1 MIVNASTEKGLTNYI
16 NAKNPKPKST
26 SIHCTKY
33 QQAQR
38 DKRDKSA
45 SFIGHDLYNTSI
57 WFYKTTFTRL
67 CTTYHKGSLWIH

>member
-1 MIVNASTEKGLTNYI
+1 MPVLKWLKNYI
-16 NAKNPKPKST
+16 NAQNPKPT

-33 QQAQR
+33 QQAQPAAGG
-38 DKRDKSA
+38 KRDTSA
-45 SFIGHDLYNTSI
+45 SFIGHYLYNTSI